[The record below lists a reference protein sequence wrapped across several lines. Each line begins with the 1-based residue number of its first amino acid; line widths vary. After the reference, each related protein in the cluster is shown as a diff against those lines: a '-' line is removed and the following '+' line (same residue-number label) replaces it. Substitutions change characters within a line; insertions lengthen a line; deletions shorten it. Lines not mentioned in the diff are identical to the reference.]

1 MAQTRAGT
9 QGNREN
15 APMSVPL
22 TTNPDAQHFADL
34 VDFLTP
40 GGRITVQ
47 GKAGISVRG
56 WRPGEDIRNAAS
68 VLTLP
73 VGGIAQIEIDRP
85 PVVDQDASLIALLV
99 ATGQLDIVPDEEFDD
114 AELHSEIRDRNR
126 QAELLR
132 QGERQAGGQAGEV
145 ALLRAQVDELK
156 AGAPSAELDA
166 LRSELE
172 ATKTR
177 EHKKDQALAA
187 LEKRLDALEN
197 PDPNPGP
204 VGNTGKTKK

>member
-22 TTNPDAQHFADL
+22 TTNPDPQHYADL

-47 GKAGISVRG
+47 GKAGISIRG
-56 WRPGEDIRNAAS
+56 WRPGEDIRDPAS

-73 VGGIAQIEIDRP
+73 IGGIAQIEIDRP
-85 PVVDQDASLIALLV
+85 PVVDQDSSLIALLV
-99 ATGQLDIVPDEEFDD
+99 ATGQLDIVPDEEFDK
-114 AELHSEIRDRNR
+114 AEPHTLIRDRNR

-132 QGERQAGGQAGEV
+132 QGEREAGGQAGEV
-145 ALLRAQVDELK
+145 ALLRHQVDELK
-156 AGAPSAELDA
+156 AGAPSAEVESLRAELD
-166 LRSELE
+166 E
-172 ATKTR
+172 ARAR
-177 EHKKDQALAA
+177 EEKKDKALAA
-187 LEKRLDALEN
+187 LEKRLAALEN
-197 PDPNPGP
+197 PEPGP